1 MRYYAKVVNGIVT
14 QVIVANPSFFET
26 FVDSSPGAWV
36 ETYTDG
42 SSRKNYAG
50 IGYSYDANRD
60 AFIAPKPY
68 NSWVLDENTCRWNA
82 PIPYPN
88 DGQNYKWD
96 ETQQNW
102 ILQS

>member
-50 IGYSYDANRD
+50 IGYTYDTNRD
-60 AFIAPKPY
+60 AFIPPKPF
-68 NSWVLDENTCRWNA
+68 NSWVLNEMTCRWDA

-88 DGQNYKWD
+88 DGQVYKWD
-96 ETQQNW
+96 EAQQNW